1 MITYLSIYIYLSIIS
16 LSEIKLSENTKKE
29 YFILLYIFLL
39 LFISGKHYV
48 GGDYIAYLILFNE
61 AKVNV
66 LDTSIEKLSLLNYII
81 TFIHT
86 IGLNYLFFNFI
97 CALLFVTGIFK
108 FLKISNER
116 LFVFILLIPTM
127 IYVVGMGYTRQSV
140 SIGFLCYA
148 IYYWSENMNVKKNI
162 FFILAVSLHISSLIF
177 IFLLFFKNNQ
187 KIKFNRLF
195 LIIILT
201 TGFLYL
207 FYYLY
212 YNNLENLSSSV
223 GLDYL
228 IVKNSPLKYLKF
240 LAHIVPCAI
249 FLIFIK
255 IFSKDKKIFP
265 LYFFTLV
272 TIIAVIITMII
283 FKQLV
288 EQASYLDVIADRILL
303 PFILIESLIFV
314 RLCSVINF
322 EFKFLFKFLILF
334 YFGLMLFVWLEFAD
348 NSHAWKPYRSIFL
361 ESYNEKF
368 NEDEKFDDEKFNE
381 DEKK

>member
-162 FFILAVSLHISSLIF
+162 FFILSVFIHISSIIF
-177 IFLLFFKNNQ
+177 IFLLFFKSYE
-187 KIKFNRLF
+187 KIKFSKLF
-195 LIIILT
+195 LLT
-201 TGFLYL
+201 IFTTSFLFL

-212 YNNLENLSSSV
+212 FNNFDNLSSAI
-223 GLDYL
+223 GLDYK

-240 LAHIVPCAI
+240 LAHIVPCLV

-255 IFSKDKKIFP
+255 RFNKDKKLYP
-265 LYFFTLV
+265 LYFFFLITTV
-272 TIIAVIITMII
+272 SVIILMLV
-283 FKQLV
+283 FKQLA
-288 EQASYLDVIADRILL
+288 EESSYVDVIADRVLL
-303 PFILIESLIFV
+303 PFLLIEALIFV
-314 RLCSVINF
+314 RLYSLIDL
-322 EFKFLFKFLILF
+322 EYKFLFKLLILF
-334 YFGLMLFVWLEFAD
+334 YFGLMLFAWLEFAD
-348 NSHAWKPYRSIFL
+348 NSFAWQPYRSIFL
-361 ESYNEKF
+361 EW
-368 NEDEKFDDEKFNE
+368 
-381 DEKK
+381 